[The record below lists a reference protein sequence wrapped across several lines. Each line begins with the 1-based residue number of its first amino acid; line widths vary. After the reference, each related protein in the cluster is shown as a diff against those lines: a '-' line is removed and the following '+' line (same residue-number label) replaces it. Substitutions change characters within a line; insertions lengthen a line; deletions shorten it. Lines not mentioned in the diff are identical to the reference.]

1 MFGIFPEVTSLTL
14 HGQVGRGCNGTQRA
28 PPRAHVHAYITWPRS
43 SDQQTAARLDNVT
56 AGRKRGVELCPRDSG
71 LGISL
76 HVAREGHWVA
86 FIHHLG
92 PGRVHNRRGRD
103 GLARLSLGPLAAPV
117 PFGAWRSRRSLGP
130 RRTRVALDTRWS
142 CWPVFTAGSL
152 LSSLPSAS
160 LDAQLLFGNAL
171 SDQAL

>member
-1 MFGIFPEVTSLTL
+1 MTSLTL
-14 HGQVGRGCNGTQRA
+14 YRQVGWGRHGTQRA

-43 SDQQTAARLDNVT
+43 PDQQTAARLDHVA

-92 PGRVHNRRGRD
+92 PGRVHNSRGRD
-103 GLARLSLGPLAAPV
+103 GLARLSLGSLVAPV
-117 PFGAWRSRRSLGP
+117 PFGAWRSRWSLGP
-130 RRTRVALDTRWS
+130 RRTHVALDTGWS
-142 CWPVFTAGSL
+142 CWPVFTADSL
-152 LSSLPSAS
+152 LSSLSSAS
-160 LDAQLLFGNAL
+160 LDAQLLIGNAP